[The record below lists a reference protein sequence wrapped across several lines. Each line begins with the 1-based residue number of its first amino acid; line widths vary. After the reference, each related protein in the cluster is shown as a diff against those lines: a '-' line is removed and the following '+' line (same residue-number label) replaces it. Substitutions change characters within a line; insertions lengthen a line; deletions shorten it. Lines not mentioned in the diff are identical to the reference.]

1 MGVRVVGCD
10 SEKSRRNNKA
20 FKIAQMEGYHPKQR
34 CNNSNCPVHGAIDG
48 PYRNSNLGP
57 RQQSESIEDSDS
69 SSDEVYFKMPKAQG
83 GDARVPDAWQ
93 QPDQSLGVLHPV
105 PGELYQ
111 AYWTS
116 HRSWYPV
123 TVLPWGDLGKVGLSG
138 SLDETDLFKKK
149 LPTCF
154 AVEKSRDGL
163 RTVGWKKE
171 FGSHQRRA
179 YERKF
184 PCMFFEGNSA
194 VLQDEE
200 SPRPVPDNLAWVMAR
215 HLRPIDFHHPE
226 IHFFNEIGLE
236 EAKAFRQ
243 RVIMLK
249 NKQTRETARFSQ
261 PLADDDSDVFDVYE
275 VSNDLPA
282 KETAGMA
289 MEALTGAL

>member
-10 SEKSRRNNKA
+10 SEKSRRNNKV
-20 FKIAQMEGYHPKQR
+20 FKLAQREGYHPKKR
-34 CNNSNCPVHGAIDG
+34 CNNSNCPVDG
-48 PYRNSNLGP
+48 PIDDPYRHSNSGS
-57 RQQSESIEDSDS
+57 RQQSENIEDSEL
-69 SSDEVYFKMPKAQG
+69 SSDEVYFKMLKGQG
-83 GDARVPDAWQ
+83 DDVRVPDSWQ
-93 QPDQSLGVLHPV
+93 QLDQSSGVLHPV

-111 AYWTS
+111 AYWAS

-123 TVLPWGDLGKVGLSG
+123 TVLPWGDLGEVGMSG
-138 SLDETDLFKKK
+138 SLDETDLFMKQ

-154 AVEKSRDGL
+154 AVEKSQDGL

-171 FGSHQRRA
+171 FESHQRRA

-184 PCMFFEGNSA
+184 PCMFFEGKSA

-215 HLRPIDFHHPE
+215 NLREIDYHHPE
-226 IHFFNEIGLE
+226 IHFFNETGLE

-249 NKQTRETARFSQ
+249 SKGTIETARFSQ
-261 PLADDDSDVFDVYE
+261 SLVDDDSDIFDVYE
-275 VSNDLPA
+275 VSSHLPA
-282 KETAGMA
+282 NETVGMA
-289 MEALTGAL
+289 MEALTAAL